1 VNAAAASRASGRRC
15 YTRTFSRSVVSF
27 ERTVLH
33 VTPEQPPP
41 APPIQQKKKSS
52 TLPWIL
58 GGCALLL
65 VAVVVL
71 AVIGYG
77 LWRWHTA
84 RTANPDTGA
93 ESPTGASS
101 QSSGQPSASISPT
114 AAEAANPSESAV
126 QSPVATD
133 ETATA
138 WNTTVW
144 GLNGKVGQTLT
155 LTCTPGG
162 KEHSVWGSDIYTA
175 DSSICTAAVHA
186 GLITFEQG
194 GAVTVEVRPGRSV
207 YGSTKRNGIATG
219 AYGSYSPSFVFKS
232 VSSQSE
238 NKQGEDLT
246 PIAWDTPAFILSA
259 EAGQAFKFECPPG
272 GSEHAIWGTDV
283 YTADSSIC
291 TAAAHTGRITFESGG
306 KVTIELRPGQSSYQG
321 TVRNGVK
328 SNEYGPYG
336 RSFVL
341 R

>member
-1 VNAAAASRASGRRC
+1 M
-15 YTRTFSRSVVSF
+15 
-27 ERTVLH
+27 
-33 VTPEQPPP
+33 TPEQPPP

-52 TLPWIL
+52 PLPWIL

-65 VAVVVL
+65 VAIIVL

-77 LWRWHTA
+77 FWRWRTA
-84 RTANPDTGA
+84 STANPNRAA
-93 ESPTGASS
+93 ESQAGASS
-101 QSSGQPSASISPT
+101 PGSGQSSASISPT
-114 AAEAANPSESAV
+114 ATEAANSSEPPA
-126 QSPVATD
+126 QGPAATD
-133 ETATA
+133 VTATA
-138 WNTTVW
+138 WNTTVLT
-144 GLNGKVGQTLT
+144 LNGKVGQALT
-155 LTCTPGG
+155 FACPPGG

-194 GAVTVEVRPGRSV
+194 GTVTLEVRPGRSV
-207 YGSTKRNGIATG
+207 YGSTNRNGIATG
-219 AYGSYSPSFVFKS
+219 AYGSYSSSFVFKS
-232 VSSQSE
+232 ASSESE
-238 NKQGEDLT
+238 NTKAEDVT
-246 PIAWDTPAFILSA
+246 PIGWNTPASILNA
-259 EAGQAFKFECPPG
+259 EAGQAFKFECARG

-321 TVRNGVK
+321 TSRNGVK

-336 RSFVL
+336 RSFVV